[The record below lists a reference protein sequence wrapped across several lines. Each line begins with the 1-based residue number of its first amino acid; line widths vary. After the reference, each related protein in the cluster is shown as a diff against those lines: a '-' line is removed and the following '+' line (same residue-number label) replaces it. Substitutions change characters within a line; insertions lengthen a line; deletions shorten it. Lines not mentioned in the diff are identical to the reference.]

1 MRCLPLLL
9 LAMPL
14 TLAACGPVAAREL
27 RSSTPIE
34 ASVDQND
41 EFLQGLAVV
50 IKLHLDAAPEL
61 TLGGATMRCAGETT
75 LQDTLAWT
83 CDADRRAQIVYAI
96 LDDQL
101 TAHIFT
107 VDDAQGHDL
116 KALSDAWV
124 EQAKARWAAAH
135 P

>member
-1 MRCLPLLL
+1 MRSLPALLT
-9 LAMPL
+9 ACSL
-14 TLAACGPVAAREL
+14 TLMACGPVAATEL
-27 RSSTPIE
+27 RSTTTVAATVE
-34 ASVDQND
+34 QND
-41 EFLQGLAVV
+41 EFLQGLALV

-61 TLGGATMRCAGETT
+61 QLGGATTRCSSETT

-96 LDDQL
+96 LNDQL

-107 VDDAQGHDL
+107 VDDAQGRDL

-124 EQAKARWAAAH
+124 QEAKARWAASH